1 MPKVSIEAT
10 LRGVP
15 KGASVIPRSQVKYPY
30 RYTVQ
35 TKSEVGQNWFDSL
48 SCDDWNVCVGHAGF
62 KLRGRIPPVEIR
74 IVDNGDPE

>member
-15 KGASVIPRSQVKYPY
+15 KGVSVIPRSQVKYPY
-30 RYTVQ
+30 RYTLQ
-35 TKSEVGQNWFDSL
+35 TRWEAGSSWSDDL
-48 SCDDWNVCVGHAGF
+48 SCNDWNTVVAQAEF
-62 KLRGRIPPVEIR
+62 KLTNTRVAPMVR